1 MKMKKP
7 SVFIFLAIATPFIFS
22 QCDPDEVEP
31 KPRLQARVSV
41 IKGYHTWQA
50 IDVSIEYEGGK
61 AIGSHGIVFSS
72 HNNPTLEDGTVVD
85 RGVMEYPNFYFELDG
100 STPFEPNQD
109 YYAKAFAV
117 INKKTYYS
125 DVVEFHTFK
134 GTWKKLASFPG
145 QHRKLSLSFSVNGN
159 LYVVGGTSMELTK
172 FNDVWRYDPSSDA
185 WLQKSSFP
193 VAVVSTIEA
202 ASFVINDIAYVVSAA
217 GLWRYHPEN
226 DVWEKLGD
234 GINQTHMLAFTIDDK
249 GYAGLGRWNGGLK
262 AYNPLLN
269 TWSNVPTYYPGEA
282 DHLKYTVSAGGRAFS
297 GYGTSS
303 TFGNESPQVE
313 FYSFNPSTRQW
324 TEQDSYLY
332 WNDPKTGLVCFSINN
347 KVYMGMGRNTN
358 DAVFGDLNEFDP
370 ATGEWTYVLSM
381 PGTER
386 TDAIYCS
393 ANEKGYVGLGFKYH
407 SGGQVDKLFDFWEFR
422 P

>member
-1 MKMKKP
+1 MKKP
-7 SVFIFLAIATPFIFS
+7 SVFVFLAIATSFIFS

-31 KPRLQARVSV
+31 TPLLQASVSV
-41 IKGYHTWQA
+41 FEGYHTRQA
-50 IDVSIEYEGGK
+50 IGVAIEYGGSR
-61 AIGSHGIVFSS
+61 AITSHGIVIST

-85 RGVMEYPNFYFELDG
+85 RGVMEYPNFYIEFDG
-100 STPFEPNQD
+100 TIPLEPDHD

-145 QHRKLSLSFSVNGN
+145 QHRKLSLSFTANGYV
-159 LYVVGGTSMELTK
+159 YVVGGTSMELTK
-172 FNDVWRYDPSSDA
+172 FNDVWRYDPSSDT
-185 WLQKSSFP
+185 WLQLSSFP
-193 VAVVSTIEA
+193 LAAVSTIEA
-202 ASFVINDIAYVVSAA
+202 ASFVIYDIAYVLSAA
-217 GLWRYHPEN
+217 GLWRYQPGN
-226 DVWEKLGD
+226 DVWEKLGN
-234 GINQTHMLAFTIDDK
+234 GIDQTHMLSFIIDNK

-262 AYNPLLN
+262 VYDPLVN
-269 TWSNVPTYYPGEA
+269 TWTSVSTYYPGEA
-282 DHLKYTVSAGGRAFS
+282 DYLKYTVAAGGRAYS

-303 TFGNESPQVE
+303 TFGNESPQSE
-313 FYSFNPSTRQW
+313 FYSFDPSTKQW
-324 TEQDSYLY
+324 TEQESFLN
-332 WNDPKTGLVCFSINN
+332 WNDPKTGLVCFSIND

-370 ATGEWTYVLSM
+370 ATGKWTYVLSI
-381 PGTER
+381 PATER

-393 ANEKGYVGLGFKYH
+393 ASGRGYVGLGFKYH
-407 SGGQVDKLFDFWEFR
+407 SGGQVDKLFDFWEFK